1 MRLDAAKYNG
11 TYWGSGDRVKTVYTR
26 KRTRET
32 EYFIKRN
39 ENRETERKNIYLFSN
54 KTVELKEIRE
64 QKAMKKGRKEKR
76 EQGEGN

>member
-1 MRLDAAKYNG
+1 MGN
-11 TYWGSGDRVKTVYTR
+11 GDRVKTVYTR

-39 ENRETERKNIYLFSN
+39 ENRETETETERKNIYLFCN

-64 QKAMKKGRKEKR
+64 QKAMKG
-76 EQGEGN
+76 

>member
-11 TYWGSGDRVKTVYTR
+11 TMDTEGDRVKTVYTR

-64 QKAMKKGRKEKR
+64 QKAMKAQKGE
-76 EQGEGN
+76 EGAGGRGN

>member
-1 MRLDAAKYNG
+1 MRLDEAKYNG

-39 ENRETERKNIYLFSN
+39 ENRETETETERKNIYLFSN

-64 QKAMKKGRKEKR
+64 QKAMKG
-76 EQGEGN
+76 